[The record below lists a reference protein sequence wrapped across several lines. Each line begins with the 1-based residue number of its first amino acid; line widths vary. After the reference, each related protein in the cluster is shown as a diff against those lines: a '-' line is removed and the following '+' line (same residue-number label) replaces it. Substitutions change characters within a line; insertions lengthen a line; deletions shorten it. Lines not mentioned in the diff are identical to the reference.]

1 MFFYRFVL
9 EVMCLELSFMERK
22 LVVLFRDCD
31 ARGKEM
37 LLLQAE
43 IQSSLSHEKD
53 VTATPCNTWSQNTL

>member
-1 MFFYRFVL
+1 
-9 EVMCLELSFMERK
+9 MCLELSFTERK
-22 LVVLFRDCD
+22 LVNLFRDCD

-53 VTATPCNTWSQNTL
+53 VVTTPCNTWSQNTL

>member
-1 MFFYRFVL
+1 
-9 EVMCLELSFMERK
+9 MERK

-43 IQSSLSHEKD
+43 TQSSLSHEKD
-53 VTATPCNTWSQNTL
+53 VAATPCNTWSQNTL